1 MAQLGD
7 REPSMSV
14 LERLLANAALR
25 DEAGRLRSPEP
36 RAQLPAGVSQGVWG
50 GGCPSWVFRLH
61 QRVFLLSPPEPRLG
75 LRGLS
80 GEACGG
86 RVLSLGR
93 MRLGSHGLEGPGVV
107 VESCL
112 RKEVVEGL

>member
-1 MAQLGD
+1 
-7 REPSMSV
+7 MSV

-50 GGCPSWVFRLH
+50 WGCPSWVFRLH